1 MTSFTTLAQ
10 VQGVLGETGR
20 LANNTKYTYVF
31 LNDTLSVTGIDVN
44 GNQLFDGPDHIIS
57 IAVVEGLNAQTSEGI
72 RVGSTQA
79 QVRAVGRFANPDRA
93 AVIPPYQ
100 DFQGGKFDSY
110 FRLGI
115 YVGYDSTDV
124 CSTIIVSRQYPQ
136 PPDGR
141 INPASGSLTF
151 GGGTIQCGD
160 GYQTGSR
167 QDVHRGILGLP
178 NWRYY
183 FETEVNTQYGPQN
196 IELYDDSYR
205 ILGMEFVGGH
215 DEIFIY
221 SVDRL
226 VAVSIYPFYYG
237 ETAQGHGV
245 GSTKAEWESELG
257 APTSQINDPTYGT
270 LFIYQAS
277 VDYKFAVMYTND
289 GASQNDY
296 ASLLVL
302 NYQEAP

>member
-1 MTSFTTLAQ
+1 MTNFTTLSQ
-10 VQGVLGETGR
+10 VQGVLGETGY
-20 LANNTKYTYVF
+20 LADSAKYTFVF
-31 LNDTLSVTGIDVN
+31 LNDTLRVTGIDVN

-57 IAVVEGLNAQTSEGI
+57 LTILEGLDAQTGEGI

-79 QVRAVGRFANPDRA
+79 QVRAAARFSNPDRA
-93 AVIPPYQ
+93 AVIPPYAE
-100 DFQGGKFDSY
+100 FLGGKFDSY
-110 FRLGI
+110 FRIGF

-124 CSTIIVSRQYPQ
+124 CSTIIISRQYPQ

-141 INPASGSLTF
+141 INPAAGSLTF
-151 GGGTIQCGD
+151 GGTTIQCGD

-167 QDVHRGILGLP
+167 QEVHRGILGLP

-183 FETEVNTQYGPQN
+183 FETEVNTEYGPQDV
-196 IELYDDSYR
+196 ELYDDSYR
-205 ILGMEFVGGH
+205 ILGMEFIGGH
-215 DEIFIY
+215 DEVFIY
-221 SVDRL
+221 NVDRL

-245 GSTKAEWESELG
+245 GSTKAEWEAELG
-257 APTSQINDPTYGT
+257 APTNQLYDPNYGT

-277 VDYKFAVMYTND
+277 LDYKFAIMYTD
-289 GASQNDY
+289 EGVSSDDVAT
-296 ASLLVL
+296 LLVL